1 METGVND
8 IHVVR
13 LREGE
18 EIISSLVQYA
28 QERQVTGPFWAIG
41 ALDEVEYAFF
51 DREKGGYDPRRLKG
65 FMEIVSLMGNITR
78 LEGDPVVHC
87 HIHAVSPSGERAA
100 GHLLSARVS
109 VTCEVF
115 LITARDTIE
124 RVQGDGFN
132 PLRD

>member
-1 METGVND
+1 METGVSD

-18 EIISSLVQYA
+18 EIVSSLVRYA
-28 QERQVTGPFWAIG
+28 QERPVTGPFWAIG

-51 DREKGGYDPRRLKG
+51 DRERGSYDPRRLKG
-65 FMEIVSLMGNITR
+65 FMEIISLMGNITR
-78 LEGDPVVHC
+78 LEGDPVVHS

-100 GHLLSARVS
+100 GHLLSARVA

-115 LITARDTIE
+115 LISTRDTIE
-124 RVQGDGFN
+124 RVRGDGFN
-132 PLRD
+132 PIRD